1 MKIVR
6 IAYME
11 MTTIKISRVT
21 KRAATQTI
29 DLSSTTT
36 QAKTEKKAI
45 TR

>member
-6 IAYME
+6 IAYTE

-36 QAKTEKKAI
+36 RARTKKMAI